1 MQLKYLIIQVW
12 KVFMRFIYFFF
23 KLLKKQN
30 KITFMSRQTDTRNID
45 FELLV
50 EEIKKRDASIK
61 TIVLNRRLEK
71 GVKAKITYGIY
82 MFKQMYHMATSK
94 VLIIDSYS
102 ILVSILNQKKETKV
116 IQIWHALGSLKKFGY
131 SILGKKEGR
140 NPKTAKVMD
149 MHKHNDYIITSSE
162 ISKKYFME
170 AFNAKEEQM
179 IVLGLPRIDFLQ
191 SKTQEKNVKEKFY
204 SIYEELNNNKENI
217 LYVPT
222 DRKGKKVKVD
232 KVVKSIDY
240 SKYNLIVKT
249 HTGRE
254 IMYVDSNRIE
264 KGIFFLGLELLH
276 VADYIITDYS
286 AIVYE
291 ASLVNKPIYFYT
303 YDYNEYMKNRGVYIN
318 YKKEMPGLNSKN
330 INVIMKAIEE
340 KKWNQNKITQFANTY
355 IEKRNINITEQLVN
369 MIFEILKKGK
379 IEIKEITKEEI
390 VYSESIK

>member
-23 KLLKKQN
+23 KLLKTQN

-50 EEIKKRDASIK
+50 EEIKKRDASMK

-71 GVKAKITYGIY
+71 GIKAKISYGIY

-94 VLIIDSYS
+94 VIIIDSYS

-204 SIYEELNNNKENI
+204 SIYEELNNDKENI

-240 SKYNLIVKT
+240 NKYNLIVKT

-254 IMYVDSNRIE
+254 IVYVDNNKIE

-291 ASLVNKPIYFYT
+291 AAVTKKPIYLYA
-303 YDYNEYMKNRGVYIN
+303 YDYETYMDDRGTYIN
-318 YKKEMPGLNSKN
+318 YKEEMPGPICTSFSEIMKLVQEKEYNIEKEQNFCNKYVENLSKN
-330 INVIMKAIEE
+330 ATKTLTEFIISNFTE
-340 KKWNQNKITQFANTY
+340 KQ
-355 IEKRNINITEQLVN
+355 
-369 MIFEILKKGK
+369 
-379 IEIKEITKEEI
+379 
-390 VYSESIK
+390 